1 MRPCSS
7 YPESEL
13 GLREAT
19 TQKDLAPAPCTS
31 GLIYSPEWRVWAF
44 PSSLRLALRND
55 LLKKEKKKRPPR
67 AKRHSSRDPSAR
79 KSGGNLEGLLG

>member
-1 MRPCSS
+1 MRPCSR

-13 GLREAT
+13 RLREAT

-55 LLKKEKKKRPPR
+55 LLKKKQRPPR
-67 AKRHSSRDPSAR
+67 AKRHSSREPSAR
-79 KSGGNLEGLLG
+79 ESGGNLEGLLG